1 MKQGARSSSEQG
13 RVFEFFMFSQVLE
26 RADFKEMPPSTR
38 PTDRPSIHPS
48 ASCLFLQPSGG
59 GRRTAAA
66 APSSN
71 PPAPALQPRSVAR
84 SLGRSGHWPIRDFSC
99 APLAAKRRRKE
110 GALLTHASPA
120 PHVRS
125 SIPPSLPPSLLPLRS
140 LWGRR
145 PPHNTARLKPY
156 SALSLRRLLGRPDA
170 EASSSSPPPALPP
183 SGSANM
189 AQTDELVL
197 AFAFASAS
205 KWGSEIDAEE
215 EGGSLRGCLA
225 GCLTPR
231 LFMYTRGGT
240 SE

>member
-1 MKQGARSSSEQG
+1 MRCSRTQALR
-13 RVFEFFMFSQVLE
+13 
-26 RADFKEMPPSTR
+26 
-38 PTDRPSIHPS
+38 
-48 ASCLFLQPSGG
+48 
-59 GRRTAAA
+59 RRTY
-66 APSSN
+66 
-71 PPAPALQPRSVAR
+71 AL
-84 SLGRSGHWPIRDFSC
+84 
-99 APLAAKRRRKE
+99 
-110 GALLTHASPA
+110 
-120 PHVRS
+120 
-125 SIPPSLPPSLLPLRS
+125 PSLPPSPQVALGPSPATQYRKAQALLRS
-140 LWGRR
+140 PR
-145 PPHNTARLKPY
+145 H
-156 SALSLRRLLGRPDA
+156 LLGRPDA
-170 EASSSSPPPALPP
+170 EASSSSPLPALPP